1 MLTIIEY
8 QNLEESV
15 QESFSRQ
22 IGAILGTEYEFHRSS
37 LDIKKE
43 VMIERFY
50 RKLAADGV
58 RHQKNLYSI
67 LSETF
72 KLMERKLYRI
82 IMFPAFI
89 VTWISGLSMT
99 HYVGIDT
106 WLLLKIFFVILI
118 SVYHFFCL
126 KCLNDFKN
134 DKNKFST
141 KFFRITNEVPAVI
154 LIFILILVVFQ
165 PF

>member
-1 MLTIIEY
+1 MLFNTLKVIHIFSIIAWMASLLYLPRLFVNHSNPQITIE
-8 QNLEESV
+8 
-15 QESFSRQ
+15 
-22 IGAILGTEYEFHRSS
+22 T
-37 LDIKKE
+37 
-43 VMIERFY
+43 
-50 RKLAADGV
+50 
-58 RHQKNLYSI
+58 
-67 LSETF
+67 SETF
-72 KLMERKLYRI
+72 KLMERKLYKI
-82 IMFPAFI
+82 IMFPSFI

-99 HYVGIDT
+99 HYVGIDM
-106 WLLLKIFFVILI
+106 WLLLKIFFVILL

>member
-1 MLTIIEY
+1 MLFNTLKVVHI
-8 QNLEESV
+8 
-15 QESFSRQ
+15 FSMIAWMAGLLYLPRLFINHANPQ
-22 IGAILGTEYEFHRSS
+22 IT
-37 LDIKKE
+37 KE
-43 VMIERFY
+43 T
-50 RKLAADGV
+50 
-58 RHQKNLYSI
+58 
-67 LSETF
+67 SETF

-89 VTWISGLSMT
+89 VTWISGLSMI

-106 WLLLKIFFVILI
+106 WLILKIFFVVFL
-118 SVYHFFCL
+118 SAYHFFCL

-134 DKNKFST
+134 DKNKISA

-154 LIFILILVVFQ
+154 LIFIIILVVFQ

>member
-1 MLTIIEY
+1 MLFNTLKVIHI
-8 QNLEESV
+8 
-15 QESFSRQ
+15 FSMVAWMAGLLYLPR
-22 IGAILGTEYEFHRSS
+22 IFVNHANPNIT
-37 LDIKKE
+37 KE
-43 VMIERFY
+43 T
-50 RKLAADGV
+50 
-58 RHQKNLYSI
+58 
-67 LSETF
+67 SETF
-72 KLMERKLYRI
+72 KLMEGKLYKI

-89 VTWISGLSMT
+89 VTWISGFSMT

-106 WLLLKIFFVILI
+106 WLLLKIFFVVLLTG
-118 SVYHFFCL
+118 YHFFCF

-154 LIFILILVVFQ
+154 LIFIIILVVFQ

>member
-1 MLTIIEY
+1 MKIELKVIHIFSIIAWMASLLYLPRLFVNHSNPQITIE
-8 QNLEESV
+8 
-15 QESFSRQ
+15 
-22 IGAILGTEYEFHRSS
+22 T
-37 LDIKKE
+37 
-43 VMIERFY
+43 
-50 RKLAADGV
+50 
-58 RHQKNLYSI
+58 
-67 LSETF
+67 SETF
-72 KLMERKLYRI
+72 KLMERKLYKI
-82 IMFPAFI
+82 IMFPSFI

-99 HYVGIDT
+99 HYVGIDM
-106 WLLLKIFFVILI
+106 WLLLKIFFVILL

>member
-1 MLTIIEY
+1 MLFNTLKVIHI
-8 QNLEESV
+8 
-15 QESFSRQ
+15 FSLIAWMVGLLYLPRLFVNHASPQ
-22 IGAILGTEYEFHRSS
+22 IT
-37 LDIKKE
+37 KE
-43 VMIERFY
+43 T
-50 RKLAADGV
+50 
-58 RHQKNLYSI
+58 
-67 LSETF
+67 SETF

-106 WLLLKIFFVILI
+106 WLLLKIFFVVLL
-118 SVYHFFCL
+118 SAYHFFCL

-134 DKNKFST
+134 DKNKYST
-141 KFFRITNEVPAVI
+141 KFFRITNEAPAVI